1 MDKRLGLFLYCES
14 TFWVQNT
21 VGFFYFYGGD
31 SYSVYDTRF
40 LYREEKDFL
49 GNSDE
54 LRLGPYEMV
63 EW

>member
-1 MDKRLGLFLYCES
+1 MDKRLGLFLYCEY
-14 TFWVQNT
+14 TVWTQNT
-21 VGFFYFYGGD
+21 IGYFYLQEGN
-31 SYSVYDTRF
+31 SYEYDKRF